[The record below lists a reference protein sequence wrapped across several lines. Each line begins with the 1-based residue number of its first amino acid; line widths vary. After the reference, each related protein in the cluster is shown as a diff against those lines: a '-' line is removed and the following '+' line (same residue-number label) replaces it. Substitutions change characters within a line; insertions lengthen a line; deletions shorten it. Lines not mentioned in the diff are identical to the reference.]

1 MSEQRNYMAEVQA
14 LIDLKWKEN
23 PEEMKRVMEEIKAKE
38 KAEKKKAKAKT
49 SKAVSFDPQ
58 LTQELLSQLELDSL
72 DDFDFDLVIDLVQR
86 GADVRI
92 ADGLCQWTALHWASW
107 GKSIELVELL
117 LDKGAD
123 PNSKNENGETPLHKA
138 CYWNRIEIAKLLI
151 ERGADVDAKD
161 VIGQTPLHLA
171 VHHHNRIELAKL
183 LLERG
188 ADVEAENEDGE
199 TPLHLAGSDE
209 IKTLLKK
216 YMK

>member
-23 PEEMKRVMEEIKAKE
+23 PEEMKRVMAEIKAKE

-49 SKAVSFDPQ
+49 SKRVSFDPQ
-58 LTQELLSQLELDSL
+58 LTQELLSQLELERL

-107 GKSIELVELL
+107 GKNIELVELL

-123 PNSKNENGETPLHKA
+123 PNSKNENGDTPLHKA
-138 CYWNRIEIAKLLI
+138 CFENALEISKLLI

-161 VIGQTPLHLA
+161 VIGLTPLHWA
-171 VHHHNRIELAKL
+171 VLHHNHIEIAKL
-183 LLERG
+183 LLDRG

-199 TPLHLAGSDE
+199 TPLDWAKYDE
-209 IKTLLKK
+209 IKTILKK